1 MKTEFVNLFRELNR
15 SEMENLTGSSK
26 ETIASPV
33 YVENAKPVFTAANL
47 WNIHNMRRTREPRK
61 TFIS

>member
-15 SEMENLTGSSK
+15 SEMESFTGSSK
-26 ETIASPV
+26 ETFASPASI
-33 YVENAKPVFTAANL
+33 ENAKPVFTAANL
-47 WNIHNMRRTREPRK
+47 WNIHNMKRTREPRK